1 MHGTEEQ
8 KAVNNWQCG
17 MCLSCLQRDMCPDK
31 SGGGRGCDNYIEPEP
46 TRHEWPE
53 IYRGALRKL
62 KEAKNT
68 FEEVSALGRANGIRD
83 ALIRIHG
90 FTAEEVEEIEKG
102 GL

>member
-1 MHGTEEQ
+1 MYGTEEQ
-8 KAVNNWQCG
+8 KTVDNWQCG
-17 MCLSCLQRDMCPDK
+17 MCPSCLQRDMCPGRSG
-31 SGGGRGCDNYIEPEP
+31 SGGGCDNYIEPEP

-62 KEAKNT
+62 KEAKNA
-68 FEEVSALGRANGIRD
+68 FEEVSALGRANSIRD

-90 FTAEEVEEIEKG
+90 FTVEEVEEIEKG

>member
-1 MHGTEEQ
+1 MMRSERP
-8 KAVNNWQCG
+8 ACG
-17 MCLSCLQRDMCPDK
+17 MCPSCLQRDMCPGK
-31 SGGGRGCDNYIEPEP
+31 SGSGCGNYIEPEP
-46 TRHEWPE
+46 TCHEWPE

-68 FEEVSALGRANGIRD
+68 FEEVGALGRANGIRD